1 MLPKQPTLPARNAE
15 GKNSM
20 QQAIQYLIV
29 AGASILSAP
38 ALADDATM
46 SFYFTNDAILQ
57 QVGKSES
64 SVQAHASAAAEWSE
78 QCLEGAE
85 FAALAGNFAPDPAM
99 SLEERKAQTAKF
111 DKTAFERIAREAWA
125 KANAALPQASLRVC
139 VDLARE
145 DDAFTR
151 DSMDGI
157 MAVTAGKGRILL
169 KIHPDG
175 DWAASL
181 AYTLGHEMHH
191 SYWTQTQF
199 DPAKPFTLADY
210 LVFEGRADY
219 FARQLFDHRAPWTKA
234 LDDAGHAAVWTNFS
248 TKLDAVDQGTLTA
261 AMFGSRQAGIPM
273 WSGYSVG
280 YKLVSERMAR
290 SPKLD
295 LAAMTAAPAKEF
307 MP

>member
-1 MLPKQPTLPARNAE
+1 MRHA
-15 GKNSM
+15 M
-20 QQAIQYLIV
+20 QRLIL
-29 AGASILSAP
+29 AGAFALSTP
-38 ALADDATM
+38 AFADDATV
-46 SFYFTNDAILQ
+46 SFYFTSDAILQ
-57 QVGKSES
+57 SSGGAES
-64 SVQAHASAAAEWSE
+64 PAEAHASASAEWSA
-78 QCLEGAE
+78 QCLAGAE
-85 FAALAGNFAPDPAM
+85 FASLAGNFAPDPTM
-99 SLEERKAQTAKF
+99 PLEERKALAAKF
-111 DKTAFERIAREAWA
+111 DKAVFERIAREAWA

-139 VDLARE
+139 VDLARK

-151 DSMDGI
+151 DGMDGI

-181 AYTLGHEMHH
+181 PYTLAHEMHH

-219 FARQLFDHRAPWTKA
+219 YAGQLFDHRAPWTKA
-234 LDDAGHAAVWTNFS
+234 LDDAGHTVAWKIFS
-248 TKLDAVDQGTLTA
+248 TQLDAVDPGTLTA
-261 AMFGSRQAGIPM
+261 AMFGSQQAGIPM

-290 SPKLD
+290 APELGF
-295 LAAMTAAPAKEF
+295 AAMTAAPATEF
-307 MP
+307 MPKIETAPEAK